1 MKSERRKAGFIKMLF
16 LVLTLAVFMPVS
28 ANAAPKTNQWVNKGR
43 YRYYYNQKGK
53 KVKNK
58 VKQIGNFRYSFDKK
72 GRMQTGWQIF
82 GSKKAYFSKKSGRM
96 QVNKK
101 VNGVKIGKSGYV
113 KLSKTELK
121 EQKALEKANQ
131 ILAKI
136 TTSKMSKSQKLYAA
150 FQYMTS
156 RANFSYRTWRGFSV
170 YDGWEYDYALEMYE
184 KRAGNCYNFAC
195 GFAMLAKAIGY
206 QPQVIAGR
214 VPGGVDGA
222 PDGFTRHSLV
232 KINGLYYDPEA
243 QFDGWARGVYGLGY
257 YPMYLQILSIRTI

>member
-1 MKSERRKAGFIKMLF
+1 
-16 LVLTLAVFMPVS
+16 
-28 ANAAPKTNQWVNKGR
+28 
-43 YRYYYNQKGK
+43 
-53 KVKNK
+53 
-58 VKQIGNFRYSFDKK
+58 
-72 GRMQTGWQIF
+72 MQTGWQIF

-113 KLSKTELK
+113 KRSKTELK
-121 EQKALEKANQ
+121 EQKALEKAKQ

>member
-1 MKSERRKAGFIKMLF
+1 MLL

-28 ANAAPKTNQWVNKGR
+28 ANAAPKTNQWVNKGG

-58 VKQIGNFRYSFDKK
+58 VKQIGKFRYSFDKK

-113 KLSKTELK
+113 KRSKTELK
-121 EQKALEKANQ
+121 EQKALEKAKQ

-136 TTSKMSKSQKLYAA
+136 TTSKMSDSLC
-150 FQYMTS
+150 MTDGNTTMPWKCTKREPGTATISHVDLPCLPKQSAISHRSLPAVS
-156 RANFSYRTWRGFSV
+156 RA
-170 YDGWEYDYALEMYE
+170 A
-184 KRAGNCYNFAC
+184 
-195 GFAMLAKAIGY
+195 
-206 QPQVIAGR
+206 
-214 VPGGVDGA
+214 
-222 PDGFTRHSLV
+222 
-232 KINGLYYDPEA
+232 
-243 QFDGWARGVYGLGY
+243 
-257 YPMYLQILSIRTI
+257 

>member
-1 MKSERRKAGFIKMLF
+1 MLL

-43 YRYYYNQKGK
+43 YRYYYNRKGK

-101 VNGVKIGKSGYV
+101 VDGVKIGKSGYV
-113 KLSKTELK
+113 KRSKTELK
-121 EQKALEKANQ
+121 EQKALEKAKQ

-206 QPQVIAGR
+206 QPQ
-214 VPGGVDGA
+214 
-222 PDGFTRHSLV
+222 SLPAV
-232 KINGLYYDPEA
+232 SRA
-243 QFDGWARGVYGLGY
+243 A
-257 YPMYLQILSIRTI
+257 

>member
-1 MKSERRKAGFIKMLF
+1 MLL

-43 YRYYYNQKGK
+43 YRYYYNRKGK

-72 GRMQTGWQIF
+72 GRMQ
-82 GSKKAYFSKKSGRM
+82 
-96 QVNKK
+96 VNKK

-113 KLSKTELK
+113 KRSKTELK
-121 EQKALEKANQ
+121 EQKALEKAKQ

>member
-1 MKSERRKAGFIKMLF
+1 MLL

-28 ANAAPKTNQWVNKGR
+28 ANAAPKTNQWVNKGG

-58 VKQIGNFRYSFDKK
+58 VKQIGKFRYSFDKK

-113 KLSKTELK
+113 KRSKTELK
-121 EQKALEKANQ
+121 EQKALEKAKQ

-243 QFDGWARGVYGLGY
+243 QFDGWARGRV
-257 YPMYLQILSIRTI
+257 

>member
-1 MKSERRKAGFIKMLF
+1 
-16 LVLTLAVFMPVS
+16 
-28 ANAAPKTNQWVNKGR
+28 
-43 YRYYYNQKGK
+43 
-53 KVKNK
+53 
-58 VKQIGNFRYSFDKK
+58 
-72 GRMQTGWQIF
+72 
-82 GSKKAYFSKKSGRM
+82 
-96 QVNKK
+96 
-101 VNGVKIGKSGYV
+101 
-113 KLSKTELK
+113 
-121 EQKALEKANQ
+121 
-131 ILAKI
+131 
-136 TTSKMSKSQKLYAA
+136 MSKSQKLYAA

-243 QFDGWARGVYGLGY
+243 QFAGWYRGVYGSSSY
-257 YPMYLQILSIRTI
+257 DINHQIKSIVRFAS

>member
-1 MKSERRKAGFIKMLF
+1 
-16 LVLTLAVFMPVS
+16 
-28 ANAAPKTNQWVNKGR
+28 
-43 YRYYYNQKGK
+43 
-53 KVKNK
+53 
-58 VKQIGNFRYSFDKK
+58 
-72 GRMQTGWQIF
+72 MQTGWQIF
-82 GSKKAYFSKKSGRM
+82 GSKKHIFPRRAGRM

-101 VNGVKIGKSGYV
+101 VDGVKIGKSGYV
-113 KLSKTELK
+113 KRSKTELK
-121 EQKALEKANQ
+121 EQKALEKAKQ

-170 YDGWEYDYALEMYE
+170 YDGWEYDYALKCT
-184 KRAGNCYNFAC
+184 KREPETATISYVDLPCS
-195 GFAMLAKAIGY
+195 LKAIGY

-243 QFDGWARGVYGLGY
+243 QFDGWARAFTDLATIRCICRFF
-257 YPMYLQILSIRTI
+257 LSELSKIKSILHRQTEK